1 MRYLA
6 VMALVSSIIGLLG
19 LLLSAQTLPVLP
31 PPPAPSSS
39 VVALASELAAALD
52 TPPMPR
58 GTRLSI
64 AVKSTLQTAR
74 PGLEPLVSDAL
85 EAALRR
91 RGATFTR
98 SLRDKATELIDIEFS
113 VVEGHLLSIARR
125 RSLPLTL
132 WQALANPSGAVVAT
146 ATSNLPIDLELRT
159 LLGLPLRAVRLDDLR
174 VVPVGHKSALRDRP
188 ILDCAVADL
197 DADRLPELLLLEP
210 SAVHALQWRDG
221 GFQIERGTFSL
232 DALPPSK
239 ARLRDPLGRM
249 VVITRPDGGQILV
262 AASSDRAESA
272 ILTLE
277 QNGLVQKA
285 IPLQRGWPLYATN
298 VDSLL
303 IAPWPEALDS
313 LEGGLTEAR
322 LGTTSASWVGSI
334 SRFHAVYGPAPR
346 VTIAARVGG
355 GLELGRL
362 EIRDAGLAVA
372 TSDLDADGR
381 LELLTT
387 STALSGPDRLTLRS
401 LETPSRVFWSGVAPS
416 PVTAL
421 CEGDV
426 DRDGFD
432 EYLAATWDG
441 KTSDILVVVPK

>member
-1 MRYLA
+1 
-6 VMALVSSIIGLLG
+6 
-19 LLLSAQTLPVLP
+19 
-31 PPPAPSSS
+31 
-39 VVALASELAAALD
+39 
-52 TPPMPR
+52 
-58 GTRLSI
+58 
-64 AVKSTLQTAR
+64 
-74 PGLEPLVSDAL
+74 
-85 EAALRR
+85 
-91 RGATFTR
+91 
-98 SLRDKATELIDIEFS
+98 
-113 VVEGHLLSIARR
+113 
-125 RSLPLTL
+125 
-132 WQALANPSGAVVAT
+132 
-146 ATSNLPIDLELRT
+146 
-159 LLGLPLRAVRLDDLR
+159 
-174 VVPVGHKSALRDRP
+174 
-188 ILDCAVADL
+188 
-197 DADRLPELLLLEP
+197 
-210 SAVHALQWRDG
+210 
-221 GFQIERGTFSL
+221 
-232 DALPPSK
+232 
-239 ARLRDPLGRM
+239 M

-272 ILTLE
+272 LLTLE